1 MNLVEGE
8 VKRLKETVAAPTKQV
23 TNFLDKYSST
33 NIKSGITLFELMK
46 RPELNYIK
54 LVEIDKNRPVLPGYI
69 KESVE
74 VRIKYEGYIQRQK
87 DDVIRFKKKEQ
98 RAIPKN
104 IEYTK
109 IKGLRIE
116 AMQKLDKFKPKSLG
130 QASRISGVSPADID
144 VLMIYMEAQK
154 RKGSNEL

>member
-1 MNLVEGE
+1 MINDERYKRFVDKYDLVEGE

-69 KESVE
+69 KE
-74 VRIKYEGYIQRQK
+74 
-87 DDVIRFKKKEQ
+87 
-98 RAIPKN
+98 A
-104 IEYTK
+104 
-109 IKGLRIE
+109 L
-116 AMQKLDKFKPKSLG
+116 KSG
-130 QASRISGVSPADID
+130 
-144 VLMIYMEAQK
+144 
-154 RKGSNEL
+154 